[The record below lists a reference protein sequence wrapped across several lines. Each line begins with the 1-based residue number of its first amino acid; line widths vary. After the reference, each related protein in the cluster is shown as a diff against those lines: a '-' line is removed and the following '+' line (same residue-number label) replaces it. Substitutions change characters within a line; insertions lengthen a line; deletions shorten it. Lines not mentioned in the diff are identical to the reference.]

1 MTFTI
6 YLEIAERERE
16 RESMRELGVIK
27 WPKLRAHA
35 HGGAVVKGVD
45 LHLPYL
51 RSGELFRKRNVLRP
65 INISKHELKDPGV
78 RPS

>member
-1 MTFTI
+1 
-6 YLEIAERERE
+6 
-16 RESMRELGVIK
+16 MRELGVIK

-51 RSGELFRKRNVLRP
+51 RSGELFRKRNVLRL
-65 INISKHELKDPGV
+65 SD
-78 RPS
+78 